1 MQVAAS
7 SQKAFLGS
15 ALCRPVAARSVQPFR
30 AVRLDV
36 AAAETER
43 YRLHNLSPQKGSRR
57 DEKRKGRGYGGHQGG
72 TCGFGNRG
80 QKARSGPSVR
90 PGFEGGQTPLYRRLP
105 KLRGIAGGMSAGL
118 AKYVVVNLSDLD
130 KAFADGEK
138 VTLDAIQEKNI
149 LNISGRDSR
158 LQLKVLGDGEL
169 SKKLEIEAAKFSGN
183 AAEKI
188 SAAGATAT
196 VSPGRK
202 KWTRKAHERRVK
214 EMAAKGLDYKK
225 EMAKL
230 KAARAA
236 AKAKAAAAGA
246 K

>member
-1 MQVAAS
+1 MQVRCLMLLYLFWLADNLVCLSMRASHDGFCLWSQVAAS

-105 KLRGIAGGMSAGL
+105 KLRGIAGG
-118 AKYVVVNLSDLD
+118 KP
-130 KAFADGEK
+130 
-138 VTLDAIQEKNI
+138 
-149 LNISGRDSR
+149 
-158 LQLKVLGDGEL
+158 LGPGTWPE
-169 SKKLEIEAAKFSGN
+169 
-183 AAEKI
+183 
-188 SAAGATAT
+188 TAT
-196 VSPGRK
+196 IQHSSALPATPVRVALAGGRG
-202 KWTRKAHERRVK
+202 
-214 EMAAKGLDYKK
+214 GLC
-225 EMAKL
+225 
-230 KAARAA
+230 
-236 AKAKAAAAGA
+236 
-246 K
+246 